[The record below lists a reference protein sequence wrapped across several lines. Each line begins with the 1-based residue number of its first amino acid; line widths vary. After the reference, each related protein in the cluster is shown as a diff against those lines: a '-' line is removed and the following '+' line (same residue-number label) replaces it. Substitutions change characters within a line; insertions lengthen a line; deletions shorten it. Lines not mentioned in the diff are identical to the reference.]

1 MTVAPESP
9 QSAPLAAHVEETVRS
24 IALLH
29 AKHHEDASI
38 AQHHVDRATALAG
51 RPVFLGIIS
60 CAFLLWIAA
69 NSAAKFLGMQAI
81 DPPPFAWLELTA
93 TVTALLM
100 AVLILV
106 TQRSAGR
113 LAEVRGEMTL
123 ELALLTEQKTAKL
136 IELVEELRRDSPEV
150 RDRFDSEAHEMSTK
164 ADPHAV
170 HVAVQEVDKE
180 RSA

>member
-1 MTVAPESP
+1 M
-9 QSAPLAAHVEETVRS
+9 AAHVEETVRS

-29 AKHHEDASI
+29 SKHQDDASI
-38 AQHHVDRATALAG
+38 AQPHVDRATALVG

-60 CAFLLWIAA
+60 GAVAVWMAA
-69 NSAAKFLGMQAI
+69 NLAMKYFGLPAI

-136 IELVEELRRDSPEV
+136 IELVEELRRDSPQV
-150 RDRFDSEAHEMSTK
+150 RDRFDSEAHEMSAR

-170 HVAVQEVDKE
+170 HDAVQEVDKE
-180 RSA
+180 RGGSGSERGQR